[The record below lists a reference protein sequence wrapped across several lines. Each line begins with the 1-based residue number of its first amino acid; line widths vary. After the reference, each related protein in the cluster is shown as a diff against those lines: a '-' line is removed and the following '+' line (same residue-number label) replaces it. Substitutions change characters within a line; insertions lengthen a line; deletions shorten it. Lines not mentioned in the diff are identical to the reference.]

1 MFNKIKGFFKKSK
14 FAIAAA
20 VTTCMTVLCCVVASA
35 SDASDPYSEL
45 NSAMTTGFTST
56 QQAMLTSIGNILPI
70 VLVVVGAI
78 LVVNLGIRFFKRH
91 SK

>member
-1 MFNKIKGFFKKSK
+1 MFKKIKSFFKKNK
-14 FAIAAA
+14 AVLAGAI
-20 VTTCMTVLCCVVASA
+20 VSCMSALCCVSASA
-35 SDASDPYSEL
+35 NETDPYASL

-56 QQAMLTSIGNILPI
+56 QQSMLTSIGNIVPI

-91 SK
+91 AK